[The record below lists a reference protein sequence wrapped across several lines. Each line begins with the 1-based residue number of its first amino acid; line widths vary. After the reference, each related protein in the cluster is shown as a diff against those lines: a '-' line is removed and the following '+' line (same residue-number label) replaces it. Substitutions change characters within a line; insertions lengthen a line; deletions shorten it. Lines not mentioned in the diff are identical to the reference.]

1 MATREEVYQAILKAD
16 QAGDGESVRTL
27 GEYLKTMPQGFQPP
41 PPPPPEQSGAF
52 VSGIKSY
59 VPQLQE
65 TYGGI
70 KTLLGVGAE
79 RMLGEGDISK
89 GLISSGARSIQEA
102 NAAQA
107 PLVTPERT
115 SFSSAFDKGMGSVL
129 TDYLPYQ
136 AGTGVTNVLESLG
149 VMGAGAL
156 LGSAIAPGVGTLG
169 GAATGLVEKELVK
182 RGVKEAAEAILK
194 KRGEQAAK
202 DYVEQQTKSAALDVA
217 KDIGAHAA
225 LAGQAGFYGA
235 GQTTNRA
242 VEEAK
247 KMGGSATDIELARV
261 LPAAAVSTVAE
272 FIGDKIGVGALKGF
286 EGSSPNLAI
295 NIAKQILLT
304 GTKEAPVEVIQQAAE
319 RYGAKLSL
327 ADAQAIKEYID
338 SAAGAYAM
346 SVVPGGIGGVHGSLQ
361 ARSEVTEPEVVSEVP
376 PVVPEVKPE
385 IPPEAPPVQQQVDDI
400 TGVTRE
406 APPSAQESAETFD
419 RLKVQLQ
426 QRAVDA
432 DAERVAEL
440 NRRQGIASPARQKG
454 VIEER
459 PSMAEAAPEL
469 TSQEDLLAKQAEVD
483 ARRLEAGLPT
493 GTSSMTPGI
502 QPTPPVV
509 EEPQPVSK
517 IVDNRPLTEKAA
529 KNRLLVMSNMLKNQG
544 GDPASLT
551 IVPHP
556 SVANKFAIQSLDV
569 PVKFT
574 KNLPTTP
581 SDRPVTP
588 PIVDPVNA
596 YVEVQRRTNTPA
608 ARRFVSDFEA
618 GNITREDVQTAIAAE
633 RKAAEPP
640 LVVLPQGEIVSAPTN
655 KTRAE
660 PTSFQID
667 LKQKA
672 EGNEPFA
679 IVQFPQDGKNVY
691 YASPE
696 QTLEASQRTE
706 LALTQQE
713 QKTADA
719 IQARLDASTTQE
731 ERTASE
737 LALQSALRKATVRAL
752 ADVKSPIKPEVTTE
766 EPPTETPPG
775 EAPPAATTQPQTL
788 QEFEAR
794 MPIAFDKA
802 EVRAANV
809 AGNFTQLTA
818 ALQLSKNPTIRRIG
832 ELGAGIASK
841 ITLRKPGRI
850 AGHPNAAGVYRYAD
864 DSIQM
869 IPSYAG
875 DEHTNA
881 HETVHA
887 LISKAQRNPTDRQ
900 KPVAAEIKKLYKYVQ
915 QELQRKGLGN
925 FYGLTNEREFTA
937 EAMTNPQFQFELMQI
952 PYPGNKNAWTKF
964 TQLVANL
971 LGIQNTNA
979 LTEVL
984 NLVDRLAMQKQ
995 PRKKVTDKNLIDASE
1010 QPDTRKSL
1018 GAQRSKLG
1026 LYSELENKIQ
1036 AGSPKAPA
1044 ASWKAYIN
1052 GLTQKGVKP
1061 EEIEWSGVR
1070 DWLDLQKG
1078 TVLKEDLLNYLKEGG
1093 VQVEE
1098 TVLGT
1103 GSPDIETFLTI
1114 NDLRVEPE
1122 GESYWFIESPNGSTL
1137 IAKSTAPTADEAK
1150 AFAVRYFN
1158 GHINERNRE
1167 RRAKAQES
1175 KFDQYTL
1182 PGGENYQEVLLRLP
1196 VKLPKPKIYN
1206 YQEALQQLVN
1216 FKNPVEVVDKDGKF
1230 VKNITSDWQ
1239 LRDNQ
1244 EQIKSGEY
1252 VLREYVYPDEKGQYL
1267 GGHWKQPNVLAHIR
1281 LNDRIDAD
1289 GKKVLFVEEIQ
1300 SDWGQ
1305 EGKKKGFVGTAQG
1318 AAKANGMS
1326 DAEFAKLSPEDQ
1338 AFAIQETRNS
1348 VSVSTPTAPFV
1359 TKTEGWLNLALKR
1372 IMVMASEEG
1381 YDRVAFING
1390 EQSAERYD
1398 LSKQVDFVSMQK
1410 MGDQYFISAYKDDKE
1425 IASHKAK
1432 NENEVA
1438 DIVGK
1443 EVAAKLFKEIE
1454 NPRNGGRAEVSG
1466 DGLKVGGE
1474 GMKTFYDTIVPTA
1487 LKKLLPKVGGGQ
1499 MGVVAL
1505 SGNKEVRKVRDDDG
1519 TFAIEERRTDED
1531 GNAYFEPIAFN
1542 LSEQD
1547 ANARLKGDKRAQQ
1560 PGFDVTPEMQEKVA
1574 TTGLPMFSKKGERTQ
1589 QLQDFESTLRAQL
1602 KKFGLSDV
1610 GLKIEAGM
1618 NNAGSYAQQLI
1629 RIAADSAQPIRTLR
1643 HEAVHALREMGF
1655 FTDAQWKS
1663 LSKMAKDQW
1672 IDQYLKQRNVDGK
1685 PLKSGEESRY
1695 DAYMREYKGD
1705 AEKITEEA
1713 VADAFADFD
1722 ATKPPAGLVQAILKR
1737 LQNLFQSIK
1746 TALTNVESPE
1756 QIFGKVEKGEL
1767 RAGAREAA
1775 TEAKSLR
1782 EKATDNFKKWFKNS
1796 KVTDDDGEPKVMYHA
1811 TPEDFT
1817 EFKSGGKDETLS
1829 GPAIWLSPYA
1839 DKQAAAHNIGRTKG
1853 KYREGTNVM
1862 PLYVRMERPLVID
1875 DMTMLEWARSVYGNS
1890 EFPQLISKKA
1900 VADMK
1905 EDGYDGIQ
1913 FDGEALGWGDRSG
1926 ETIVFDANQIKSAI
1940 GNNGE
1945 YSLTDADIRK
1955 SLGGTKAA
1963 TAAERLRKA
1972 GQEAYQKRKP
1982 LDSGAFKGVP
1992 EDLFNKL
1999 GGVFAPRNETVLD
2012 RIEGMKENFW
2022 QRVAQGVADQY
2033 RTIKEYSED
2042 AYMKARMSKTID
2054 GGLEGLMFHGHVFND
2069 GGALNIRKN
2078 TKGMLEVLKPVGK
2091 ELDRYLIWVALSR
2104 DSTMPEGKR
2113 SISDDL
2119 VSRRAELVEGSI
2131 NGQSR
2136 LEVYQKVQKEMN
2148 AINRSVLKVAVDAGL
2163 LNTTEGAIKDIRSN
2177 DKLTDK
2183 EKADQIAELVA
2194 NPIGYEKFINDLNY
2208 IPFYKVM
2215 EDGDTQNVST
2225 ASGLT
2230 SQYFSK
2236 ALKGGEKPFGDLM
2249 ENTLRNW
2256 SHILSASMKNQA
2268 AVATIDAAIKH
2279 NAAAPNLKVG
2289 FEMRDGLIYST
2300 TSDKMVGDGSL
2311 RPEFTENEKGAVKV
2325 MMDGKPTYYKV
2336 TDPLLMDAI
2345 AAIGYMGPQ
2354 SKFLDIAKD
2363 FKNILQYG
2371 VTLSPAFKVNNLI
2384 RDSVQA
2390 PGVSE
2395 LKFNPIANVIQGI
2408 SLSDPNSETYIA
2420 ALSGGAIFNFGSAYE
2435 GDQARLIKRL
2445 IKQGVE
2451 RDSILDTKQRIAKG
2465 LRYSWDKY
2473 HEWGNKSESANR
2485 LALYK
2490 QLRDA
2495 GMSHLEASFKARD
2508 LLDFSMQGS
2517 WPAFRFL
2524 TQTIPFLNA
2533 RVQGLYKLGKDGII
2547 PTYRV
2552 LHNTMTGEEITGS
2565 DKQKAQSFAVVA
2577 SAVGLASAVLYL
2589 AFKDDEDFKKRD
2601 EWDRDNFWWIKL
2613 PGMDYAL
2620 RIPKPFEIGAIGTL
2634 IERTLEQI
2642 FDSGAEGKQFTDSLF
2657 RTLSNT
2663 FALNPT
2669 PQMIKPM
2676 LDLYANKDSFTGAP
2690 IESAGLEKLSKQE
2703 RKIDTTSPLAIALG
2717 AATSVLPQSMELS
2730 PVQVDYLMKGYFGW
2744 LGATASSISMGAVAP
2759 FKDGEYPDTRWMDKA
2774 SLGLVKELPTNQS
2787 KYVTAFYESN
2797 KEISQAFADMRHY
2810 QSIGDADKALEIF
2823 KERGDLIALS
2833 KMYDNISMQMGKM
2846 RTQIKIVTND
2856 PEMDGTAKAEAI
2868 DRMKMMIGQMAQQ
2881 AEDIRKSMKP

>member
-1 MATREEVYQAILKAD
+1 MATRDEVYQAILRAD
-16 QAGDGESVRTL
+16 QAGDGESVQTL
-27 GEYLKTMPQGFQPP
+27 AAYLNTMQGGIQ
-41 PPPPPEQSGAF
+41 PPPPEQQGAF
-52 VSGIKSY
+52 TSGIASY
-59 VPQLQE
+59 LPNLQE

-79 RMLGEGDISK
+79 RVLGEGDISK
-89 GLISSGARSIQEA
+89 GLISSGAQSLKEA
-102 NAAQA
+102 NLAQA

-115 SFSSAFDKGMGSVL
+115 SFTSALDKGAGSVL
-129 TDYLPYQ
+129 TEYLPYQ
-136 AGTGVTNVLESLG
+136 AGSGVTSLLESLA

-156 LGSAIAPGVGTLG
+156 VGSALPGVGTAA
-169 GAATGLVEKELVK
+169 GAVTSLVEKELVK
-182 RGVKEAAEAILK
+182 RGVKEATEAILK
-194 KRGEQAAK
+194 ERGEEAAK
-202 DYVEQQTKSAALDVA
+202 EYAEQQAKMAAASVA
-217 KDIGAHAA
+217 AKVGATTA
-225 LAGQAGFYGA
+225 LSGQAGFYGY

-242 VEEAK
+242 VEEAQ

-261 LPAAAVSTVAE
+261 LPAGAVSTVAE
-272 FIGDKIGVGALKGF
+272 FISDKISVGALKGM
-286 EGSSPNLAI
+286 GTSSTSFI
-295 NIAKQILLT
+295 TNIAKQILLT

-319 RYGAKLSL
+319 RYGANLSL
-327 ADAQAIKEYID
+327 TDAQAIKEYID
-338 SAAGAYAM
+338 AAAGAYAM
-346 SVVPGGIGGVHGSLQ
+346 SVAPGGIGGARGTLQ
-361 ARSEVTEPEVVSEVP
+361 AKAEAKAKAEANEPVFTPVEPESTSVVPEVP
-376 PVVPEVKPE
+376 PVVPAE
-385 IPPEAPPVQQQVDDI
+385 QVLPLVEDI
-400 TGVTRE
+400 TGVTKE

-426 QRAVDA
+426 QQAVDA
-432 DAERVAEL
+432 DAERIAEI
-440 NRRQGIASPARQKG
+440 NRTQGRVSPTPPVSQ
-454 VIEER
+454 IQER
-459 PSMAEAAPEL
+459 PSIAEAPPEL

-483 ARRLEAGLPT
+483 ARRLEAGMPT
-493 GTSSMTPGI
+493 GTSSLTPGV

-509 EEPQPVSK
+509 EEPQAVPE
-517 IVDNRPLTEKAA
+517 IVDNRPLTAGAA
-529 KNRLLVMSNMLKNQG
+529 KNRLLVMSNMLANQG

-569 PVKFT
+569 PTKFT
-574 KNLPTTP
+574 KELPATAIEREITP
-581 SDRPVTP
+581 T
-588 PIVDPVNA
+588 IVDPVNA

-618 GNITREDVQTAIAAE
+618 GNITSEDVQTAIAAE

-640 LVVLPQGEIVSAPTN
+640 LVVLPEGEIVSAPTN

-672 EGNEPFA
+672 EGREPFA
-679 IVQFPQDGKNVY
+679 ITKFVQDGKNVY

-706 LALTQQE
+706 LALTQRE
-713 QKTADA
+713 QTTADA
-719 IQARLDASTTQE
+719 VQAMLDASTTQG

-752 ADVKSPIKPEVTTE
+752 ADVKVNQFVPPEVTTE
-766 EPPTETPPG
+766 NPPTEAPPEEKPPEEAPPG
-775 EAPPAATTQPQTL
+775 EKPPVALPESL
-788 QEFEAR
+788 KEFKDRLPSVRDGTEYR
-794 MPIAFDKA
+794 KA
-802 EVRAANV
+802 NESGDFR
-809 AGNFTQLTA
+809 QLVA
-818 ALQLSKNPTIRRIG
+818 ALAAGSNPVIRRIG
-832 ELGAGIASK
+832 QMANGLGNRVR
-841 ITLRKPGRI
+841 LDKPGRLKKATW
-850 AGHPNAAGVYRYAD
+850 AGQFSWGPSGE
-864 DSIQM
+864 SIKLR
-869 IPSYAG
+869 PDYAG
-875 DEHTNA
+875 NEAVNA
-881 HETVHA
+881 HEMVHA
-887 LISKAQRNPTDRQ
+887 LTISVQRNPVTDKQRQ
-900 KPVAAEIKKLYKYVQ
+900 YVAKIKDLYQHVKR
-915 QELQRKGLGN
+915 EFNKKGITA
-925 FYGLTNEREFTA
+925 YGLQDEFEFTA
-937 EAMTNPQFQFELMQI
+937 EAMTNPEFQYELMQL
-952 PYPGNKNAWTKF
+952 PYPGKKSAWSQFVKT
-964 TQLVANL
+964 VADL
-971 LGIQNTNA
+971 LGITNTNV
-979 LTEVL
+979 LTEIMT
-984 NLVDRLAMQKQ
+984 LVEKVSETKA
-995 PRKKVTDKNLIDASE
+995 PRKKTTGVFTIGAESE
-1010 QPDTRKSL
+1010 DTRKSL

-1078 TVLKEDLLNYLKEGG
+1078 TVLKEDLTNYLKQGG

-1098 TVLGT
+1098 TVLGK

-1122 GESYWFIESPNGSTL
+1122 GETHWFVESPTGSRL
-1137 IAKSTAPTADEAK
+1137 IPKSTAPTEDAAK

-1158 GHINERNRE
+1158 GQIEERNRE

-1175 KFDQYTL
+1175 KFGQYTL
-1182 PGGENYQEVLLRLP
+1182 PGGENYREVLLTLP
-1196 VKLPKPKIYN
+1196 YQKGVVAPEIERIVSQLPN
-1206 YQEALQQLVN
+1206 GVVSALPAESIDSFADSIASQYGVN
-1216 FKNPVEVVDKDGKF
+1216 NFQMRDGIRAARGAPAPN
-1230 VKNITSDWQ
+1230 VAS
-1239 LRDNQ
+1239 
-1244 EQIKSGEY
+1244 EY
-1252 VLREYVYPDEKGQYL
+1252 RSS
-1267 GGHWKQPNVLAHIR
+1267 HWKQPNVLAHIR

-1305 EGKKKGFVGTAQG
+1305 EGTQVRKKEVKRLMAQG
-1318 AAKANGMS
+1318 MSKEEANQAVPQDFGFAGKPLAYTLKKSGSGWTINWANGRLDFVPGS
-1326 DAEFAKLSPEDQ
+1326 EEDARREADAASSIIGKVP
-1338 AFAIQETRNS
+1338 A
-1348 VSVSTPTAPFV
+1348 APFV

-1381 YDRVAFING
+1381 YDRVAFANG
-1390 EQSAERYD
+1390 EQNAERFSLDKQLSEIAYEPTGDGLYEITATD
-1398 LSKQVDFVSMQK
+1398 LKGKEV
-1410 MGDQYFISAYKDDKE
+1410 ISEDEVGLDRIEELLGKE
-1425 IASHKAK
+1425 IAEKIAR
-1432 NENEVA
+1432 NEGDKDE
-1438 DIVGK
+1438 
-1443 EVAAKLFKEIE
+1443 
-1454 NPRNGGRAEVSG
+1454 GGYRDWRYLRG
-1466 DGLKVGGE
+1466 NNLKVE
-1474 GMKTFYDTIVPTA
+1474 AKGMRTFYDTIVPTA

-1499 MGVVAL
+1499 MQKIGFTADRSGGRYVRYEVGPGSVADRAVLGVTPNGERVVVQQSGDIEAKVKELNAQL
-1505 SGNKEVRKVRDDDG
+1505 SG
-1519 TFAIEERRTDED
+1519 
-1531 GNAYFEPIAFN
+1531 
-1542 LSEQD
+1542 L
-1547 ANARLKGDKRAQQ
+1547 QQ

-1589 QLQDFESTLRAQL
+1589 QLQDFENTLRAQL

-1618 NNAGSYAQQLI
+1618 NDAGSYAQQLI

-1643 HEAVHALREMGF
+1643 HESVHALREMGF

-1695 DAYMREYKGD
+1695 DAYVREYKGD

-1737 LQNLFQSIK
+1737 LQNLFQSIQ

-1767 RAGAREAA
+1767 KAGAREA
-1775 TEAKSLR
+1775 
-1782 EKATDNFKKWFKNS
+1782 
-1796 KVTDDDGEPKVMYHA
+1796 
-1811 TPEDFT
+1811 
-1817 EFKSGGKDETLS
+1817 
-1829 GPAIWLSPYA
+1829 
-1839 DKQAAAHNIGRTKG
+1839 
-1853 KYREGTNVM
+1853 
-1862 PLYVRMERPLVID
+1862 
-1875 DMTMLEWARSVYGNS
+1875 
-1890 EFPQLISKKA
+1890 
-1900 VADMK
+1900 
-1905 EDGYDGIQ
+1905 
-1913 FDGEALGWGDRSG
+1913 DR
-1926 ETIVFDANQIKSAI
+1926 
-1940 GNNGE
+1940 
-1945 YSLTDADIRK
+1945 LTDADIRK
-1955 SLGGTKAA
+1955 SLGGKKPSQP

-1999 GGVFAPRNETVLD
+1999 GGVFAPRNNTVLD

-2078 TKGMLEVLKPVGK
+2078 TKGLLEVLKPVGK

-2119 VSRRAELVEGSI
+2119 VSRRAELVQGTI
-2131 NGQSR
+2131 DGQPR
-2136 LEVYQKVQKEMN
+2136 LEVYQKIQKEMN

-2183 EKADQIAELVA
+2183 EKADQIAELIA

-2268 AVATIDAAIKH
+2268 AVATIDAAINH
-2279 NAAAPNLKVG
+2279 GAAAPNLKVG

-2300 TSDKMVGDGSL
+2300 KSDKMVGDGSL

-2354 SKFLDIAKD
+2354 SKFMDVAKD

-2371 VTLSPAFKVNNLI
+2371 VTISPAFKVNNLI
-2384 RDSVQA
+2384 RDSVSA
-2390 PGVSE
+2390 MGVSE
-2395 LKFNPIANVIQGI
+2395 LKKNPIANVIQGI
-2408 SLSDPNSETYIA
+2408 SLSDKNSETYIA

-2435 GDQARLIKRL
+2435 GDQSRLIKRL
-2445 IKQGVE
+2445 VKQGAE

-2473 HEWGNKSESANR
+2473 NDWGNKSESANR

-2490 QLRDA
+2490 QLRDG

-2533 RVQGLYKLGKDGII
+2533 RVQGLYKLGRDGII

-2552 LHNTMTGEEITGS
+2552 LYNTMTGEEITGS

-2577 SAVGLASAVLYL
+2577 TAVGLASAVLYL

-2620 RIPKPFEIGAIGTL
+2620 RIPKPFEIGAFGTL

-2663 FALNPT
+2663 FALNPI
-2669 PQMIKPM
+2669 PQMVKPV

-2703 RKIDTTSPLAIALG
+2703 RRIDTTSPLAIAAG
-2717 AATSVLPQSMELS
+2717 AVTTVLPDSMELS
-2730 PVQVDYLMKGYFGW
+2730 PVQVDYLIKGYFGW
-2744 LGATASSISMGAVAP
+2744 LGATASSISTAAVAP
-2759 FKDGEYPDTRWMDKA
+2759 FKEGEYPDTRWMDKA

-2810 QSIGDADKALEIF
+2810 QSIGDTEKALEIF
-2823 KERGDLIALS
+2823 KEKGDLIALS
-2833 KMYDNISMQMGKM
+2833 KMYDKIATQMGKM
-2846 RTQIKIVTND
+2846 RTQIKVVTND
-2856 PEMDGTAKAEAI
+2856 PEMDGAAKAEAI
-2868 DRMKMMIGQMAQQ
+2868 DRMKIMIGQMAQQ
-2881 AEDIRKSMKP
+2881 AEEIRKSMKP